1 MKKLLLI
8 LITIMLVGG
17 CTTLTLEE
25 QKVVGTYDA
34 GSDEYTNVLAVLEN
48 GVAEEHKRGKKVE
61 QFNWKII
68 DGAIHLQSLKAT
80 DDFVQVL
87 RINPDGSI
95 TGIEDI
101 VDGKRKD
108 MPKEDQ
114 LTFKKIK

>member
-1 MKKLLLI
+1 MKYIVLIIGLLV
-8 LITIMLVGG
+8 VGCG
-17 CTTLTLEE
+17 KTEE
-25 QKVVGTYDA
+25 DKVVGTYDA
-34 GSDEYTNVLAVLEN
+34 GSGEYANVLVVLEN

-95 TGIEDI
+95 TWIANIEDGERT
-101 VDGKRKD
+101 DF
-108 MPKEDQ
+108 PKEDQ
-114 LTFKKIK
+114 MTVKKIK